1 MEGSLGIVL
10 PGCSVGSCKVL
21 CDAALQLWEGRC
33 AAEPAITSQGR
44 TIITGC
50 VSRVMEP
57 EAPVALSAI
66 FSLTYLEMLPW
77 VVSGATGG
85 QQY

>member
-1 MEGSLGIVL
+1 
-10 PGCSVGSCKVL
+10 
-21 CDAALQLWEGRC
+21 
-33 AAEPAITSQGR
+33 
-44 TIITGC
+44 
-50 VSRVMEP
+50 MEP